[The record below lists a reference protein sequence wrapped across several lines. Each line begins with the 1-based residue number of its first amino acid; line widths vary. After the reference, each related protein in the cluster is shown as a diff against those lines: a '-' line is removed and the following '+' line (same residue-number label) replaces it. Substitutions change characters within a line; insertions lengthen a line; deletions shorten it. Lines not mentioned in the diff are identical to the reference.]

1 MATYVPTDWETGD
14 VITATKLNNMED
26 GISDASNVLNSN
38 SILKYTTLNG
48 SSFNSSTNSGIYY
61 GNGTFADG
69 PIPESNGLFSMLVMR
84 YSPDWIFQLVVTYN
98 TTSSLSD
105 SIFIRKK
112 YNGDSWSEWE
122 KLF

>member
-1 MATYVPTDWETGD
+1 MATYVPTNWETGD
-14 VITATKLNNMED
+14 IITATKLNNMEN

-38 SILKYTTLNG
+38 SILKYISLNG
-48 SSFNSSTNSGIYY
+48 SSFNSQTNSGIYY

-69 PIPESNGLFSMLVMR
+69 PIPESSGLFSMLVMR

-112 YNGDSWSEWE
+112 I
-122 KLF
+122 

>member
-14 VITATKLNNMED
+14 VITATRLNNMES
-26 GISDASNVLNSN
+26 GILDVSEVLNSN
-38 SILKYTTLNG
+38 SILKYISLNG

-61 GNGTFADG
+61 GNGKFADG
-69 PIPESNGLFSMLVMR
+69 PIPESNGLFSMLVMK
-84 YSPDWIFQLVVTYN
+84 YSPDWIFQLVVIYN

>member
-1 MATYVPTDWETGD
+1 MEYEPLDWETGE
-14 VITATKLNNMED
+14 VISATKLNNMEN
-26 GISDASNVLNSN
+26 GISDASNVLNSK

-48 SSFNSSTNSGIYY
+48 SGFNSSTNSGIYY

-69 PIPESNGLFSMLVMR
+69 PIPESNGLFSMLVMK
-84 YSPDWIFQLVVTYN
+84 YSSDWIFQLVVVYS
-98 TTSSLSD
+98 TTSSLSN

-112 YNGDSWSEWE
+112 YSGDSWSEWE

>member
-1 MATYVPTDWETGD
+1 MANYVPTNWKTGD
-14 VITATKLNNMED
+14 IITATKLNNMED
-26 GISDASNVLNSN
+26 GILDVSDVLNSN
-38 SILKYTTLNG
+38 LNG
-48 SSFNSSTNSGIYY
+48 SSFNSSTNSGIYH
-61 GNGTFADG
+61 GNGIFADG

-84 YSPDWIFQLVVTYN
+84 YSLDWIFQLVVTYN